1 MKRAK
6 IDSGAILLGLI
17 VLVAAG
23 VSLFLYMQVRTDKVT
38 SVLDE
43 KKEVRVLFVVAS
55 GDRPIFTNAFLYNP
69 TTRRAALFDVPGNVG
84 SLITSLNRVDRIDV
98 LYKKGRVDE
107 YKKKIESLL
116 NVTIPFYWVMSPQ
129 ELGQITDLAGGLSM
143 FLPNAVNDTA
153 GASITLLPAGNVLL
167 DGAKVQTYL
176 SYGESQNQNID
187 RFEHER
193 KIMQAFLRQLGQNA
207 SLLTNVRVLPYL
219 MSRINTNM
227 DSRSVSAFIRE
238 ISHMDE
244 RVVSQRVLGDLK
256 SVEGTAGTEKLLF
269 PYFEGQLLKDAVR
282 QVQSSLSNQ
291 DVAFTDVGTMT
302 VQILNGTAIPGL
314 AARTKELYQS
324 YGFQNVLVGNAD
336 STSIAKTEIIDH
348 KGNQPA
354 AQRVAEIIRAKNI
367 VREPPDPQNTNVDV
381 TVILGNDFDGWY
393 VK

>member
-6 IDSGAILLGLI
+6 FDSGAVLLGLI

-23 VSLFLYMQVRTDKVT
+23 VSVFLYMQVRTDKVT

-43 KKEVRVLFVVAS
+43 KKEVRVLFVVAD
-55 GDRPIFTNAFLYNP
+55 GDKPIFTNAFLYNP
-69 TTRRAALFDVPGNVG
+69 TTRRAALFDIPGNVG

-116 NVTIPFYWVMSPQ
+116 NVTIPFYWVMSPR

-153 GASITLLPAGNVLL
+153 GASITLLPAGNVVL

-207 SLLTNVRVLPYL
+207 SFLTNVRVLPYL

-291 DVAFTDVGTMT
+291 DVAFTDVSSMT
-302 VQILNGTAIPGL
+302 VQILNGTATPGL

-336 STSIAKTEIIDH
+336 STNIAKTEIIDH